1 MSPRANMPS
10 RPAPSVRDRLRS
22 FALAG
27 TLVTG
32 GCLACAYLAGY
43 LFLWS
48 LRLDPR
54 QATPLTIL
62 QYAVHYGRNPIVHRR
77 LVWCSAV
84 SGLLVSGLAIVLV
97 IPKRRSLHGDARF
110 ATRAEIARAGLLGD
124 EGLILGRLGSRLLML
139 PGQQSVILAA
149 PPRSGKDVGVCIP
162 NGLNWPGSLVV
173 TDIKRENWALT
184 AGYRRAC
191 GQACY
196 RWEPLEPNGDTARTN
211 CLSYV
216 SNIPGRRINDIQR
229 LADSLYAET
238 PGTDPFWIASA
249 RSLFTG
255 IALYAFETPSVLKT
269 VGEIRRLGMA
279 NDDEGFGEH
288 WRRIIKGRQ
297 KGKCPLS
304 AECVRALYDVI
315 DLAPVTASSVRKTFT
330 SRLELWANP
339 LLDAATSGDDFDLR
353 DLRKKSMSIYVCV
366 NPDDLHRLRP
376 LLSLFFQQLLGIQ
389 TQELPEHNP
398 ELVHQVLLLLNEFT
412 ALGRIPIVSEAMPYM
427 PGYNIRILLVIQA
440 PSQLREV
447 YGQHN
452 CETMLKSVAARIAF
466 APKDYADAKE
476 LSDELGFTTVRA
488 HSRSRPNF
496 LAAGRHSGRDG
507 STTVS
512 LQPRALLLAQEVKE
526 IGIDRALIFY
536 ENLRPIRCSK
546 LRYYADRRFRAR
558 LLPPPASA
566 TPTVRRRP
574 VTLPPAP
581 ARLPILAP
589 ASSSAPQGEDIIPD
603 PLVPSS
609 EQEIRAAALEE
620 LEQLE
625 SLTLDDFGEELKNL
639 TFSHAGDRPTDAE
652 LEADVAQ
659 FLEVL
664 R

>member
-1 MSPRANMPS
+1 MSPRANAHLRPGPS
-10 RPAPSVRDRLRS
+10 ARDRLRS

-27 TLVTG
+27 LMVIAACLV
-32 GCLACAYLAGY
+32 CAYLAGY
-43 LFLWS
+43 FFLWS
-48 LRLDPR
+48 LHLDPR
-54 QATPLTIL
+54 EATPLTL
-62 QYAVHYGRNPIVHRR
+62 MRYALYYGSNPVVHRH
-77 LVWCSAV
+77 LLWSTGV
-84 SGLLVSGLAIVLV
+84 SGILVGGLALVLV

-124 EGLILGRLGSRLLML
+124 DGLILGRLGSRLLML

-173 TDIKRENWALT
+173 TDIKRENWTLT

-191 GQACY
+191 GQDCF
-196 RWEPLEPNGDTARTN
+196 RFEPLEPNGDTARTN

-216 SNIPGRRINDIQR
+216 SPIPGRRINDIQR

-269 VGEIRRLGMA
+269 VGEIRRQGMA
-279 NDDEGFGEH
+279 TDDEGFGEH
-288 WRRIIKGRQ
+288 WRRLIQGRQ
-297 KGKCPLS
+297 KGKFPLS

-353 DLRKKSMSIYVCV
+353 ELRKKPMSIYVCV

-376 LLSLFFQQLLGIQ
+376 LLSLFFQQLLGLQ

-427 PGYNIRILLVIQA
+427 PGYNVRILLVIQA

-452 CETMLKSVAARIAF
+452 AETMMKSVAARIAF
-466 APKDYADAKE
+466 APKDYPDAKE
-476 LSDELGFTTVRA
+476 ISDELGFTTVRA
-488 HSRSRPNF
+488 HSRSRPNVF
-496 LAAGRHSGRDG
+496 ASSRHSGRDG

-512 LQPRALLLAQEVKE
+512 QQERALMLPQEVKE
-526 IGIDRALIFY
+526 IGMDQALVFY
-536 ENLRPIRCSK
+536 ENLRPVRCK
-546 LRYYADRRFRAR
+546 KIRYYADRRFRAR
-558 LLPPPASA
+558 LMPAPTRATPRTTASPITPPSPAARPAPIVAPSSGGEVAPAQALPP
-566 TPTVRRRP
+566 T
-574 VTLPPAP
+574 
-581 ARLPILAP
+581 
-589 ASSSAPQGEDIIPD
+589 
-603 PLVPSS
+603 
-609 EQEIRAAALEE
+609 EQEVRATALEE
-620 LEQLE
+620 IEQLE
-625 SLTLDDFGEELKNL
+625 SLRLEDFGEELKNL
-639 TFSHAGDRPTDAE
+639 TFKHAGDRPTDTE
-652 LEADVAQ
+652 MDADVAL
-659 FLEVL
+659 FFEVL